1 MLSLIAAAAL
11 LVSPSALDRHP
22 TAFAPPPAHRAA
34 TWRIDINHSE
44 VRFRI
49 RHFVNRVSGNVADW
63 DGTITGD
70 PTDWAAGSVE
80 VHMRAAT
87 IDTRNEKRDSDLR
100 GPNFFDAEK
109 FPEMTFISR
118 SVTVSGTDLTI
129 QGDLTIKGTTKP
141 VTLKGTYLGITPG
154 KEGRDRVGFEAST
167 TINRLDF
174 GVSWNRVVE
183 GGGAMLGDE
192 VTIEISI
199 EAIKQPA

>member
-11 LVSPSALDRHP
+11 LVSPSAFDHRPVPLD
-22 TAFAPPPAHRAA
+22 PPPSRGSA
-34 TWRIDINHSE
+34 TWRIDVNHSE

-49 RHFVNRVSGNVADW
+49 RHFVNRVSGNVTDW

-70 PTDWAAGSVE
+70 PSNWAAGSVE
-80 VHMRAAT
+80 VRMRAT
-87 IDTRNEKRDSDLR
+87 SIDTRNEKRDSDLR

-109 FPEMTFISR
+109 FPEITFTSR
-118 SVTVSGTDLTI
+118 SVTVSGADLTI
-129 QGDLTIKGTTKP
+129 QGDLTIKGTTRP
-141 VTLKGTYLGITPG
+141 VTLKGSYLGITPG

-192 VTIEISI
+192 VTIDISI

>member
-1 MLSLIAAAAL
+1 MLSLIAAATL
-11 LVSPSALDRHP
+11 LFSPSALEHHP
-22 TAFAPPPAHRAA
+22 TDAAPEPSHRST
-34 TWRIDINHSE
+34 TWRIDVNHSE

-49 RHFVNRVSGNVADW
+49 RHFVNRVSGNVTDW
-63 DGTITGD
+63 DGSITGD
-70 PTDWAAGSVE
+70 PADWAAGSVE
-80 VHMRAAT
+80 VHMRAGS
-87 IDTRNEKRDSDLR
+87 IDTRNEKRDGDLR

-118 SVTVSGTDLTI
+118 SVTVSGGELTI
-129 QGDLTIKGTTKP
+129 QGDLTIKGVTRP
-141 VTLKGTYLGITPG
+141 VTLKGSYLGVTPG

-167 TINRLDF
+167 TINRLDY

-199 EAIKQPA
+199 EAVKQPA